1 MARRGYWALAAAM
14 LVVYGAWPGRLWGE
28 PDDLGQFSLGVIW
41 QPPSTDP
48 EVYYRYGDRPWFAEY
63 HWHGLELLTGN
74 AFLLGGLA
82 LLAVLIAAAL
92 RTRTTTSP
100 APPTSPTGP
109 KPLQP
114 RPLSP
119 HLFVIMVACRS
130 GNTNVMIT

>member
-1 MARRGYWALAAAM
+1 M
-14 LVVYGAWPGRLWGE
+14 
-28 PDDLGQFSLGVIW
+28 IW
-41 QPPSTDP
+41 LPPSTDP

-92 RTRTTTSP
+92 RTRLPSRSPTPP
-100 APPTSPTGP
+100 APATPQPLGP
-109 KPLQP
+109 HQP

-119 HLFVIMVACRS
+119 HLFVIKRLVLLWHHQS
-130 GNTNVMIT
+130 P